1 MDKSEIFRGRPSGRQ
16 AGVWAI
22 MNRTLL
28 LPIMAIL
35 VVSTGILGYG
45 VSAQGPGLEPPL
57 RPLWAVTFPGEQ
69 MVRAML
75 VEGGVLYLLT
85 AEGIVH
91 ALSLEEGRT
100 LWQTSGWLA
109 PGVQRCPYDPP
120 QMPSALGYSPVP
132 MPGILLALDG
142 DLLVAAM
149 CAGWEGYSTDQQ
161 LLLFDRMTGQ
171 LRGSLPVLSG
181 RLMNVQNGIAVISSQ
196 EGLYALSL
204 REGREV
210 WRVTPEDK
218 YNFYVTGT
226 LDGLAFV
233 QIYDQD
239 YRPMVYALSLS
250 DGSTRWTLPPGGNR
264 RFQAVAD
271 GVLYGFYEEEGTYR
285 TRLEALDPQN
295 GRTLWQSDLGLLA
308 DRYSYSLRM
317 TVVAGHVYAYSDAQP
332 GGMVTFDAATGSMIW
347 TGVPDLGVSD
357 LQAVGDLVYCIGND
371 GKQKSL
377 YVLNGADGQV
387 VWSGLP
393 NDHATLG
400 PVAGRVLL
408 VASSLPGVSGIDAAL
423 SAFEPRR

>member
-1 MDKSEIFRGRPSGRQ
+1 MDKSEIFRGCLSGCR
-16 AGVWAI
+16 AESWAI
-22 MNRTLL
+22 MYRTLFL
-28 LPIMAIL
+28 VTMAIW
-35 VVSTGILGYG
+35 VVGAGFLGYG

-57 RPLWAVTFPGEQ
+57 RPLWTVTFPGEQ

-75 VEGGVLYLLT
+75 VEDGVLYFLT

-109 PGVQRCPYDPP
+109 PEVQRCPYDPP

-149 CAGWEGYSTDQQ
+149 CAGWESFSTDQQ

-171 LRGSLPVLSG
+171 LRGSLPVLGG
-181 RLMNVQNGIAVISSQ
+181 RLMNVQDGIAVLSSQ

-218 YNFYVTGT
+218 YNFSVTGT

-239 YRPMVYALSLS
+239 YRSMVYALSLA
-250 DGSTRWTLPPGGNR
+250 DGSTRWTLPPGGNH
-264 RFQAVAD
+264 RFKAMAE

-285 TRLEALDPQN
+285 TKLEALDLQD
-295 GRTLWQSDLGLLA
+295 GATLWQSDLGLLA

-317 TVVAGHVYAYSDAQP
+317 TVIAGRVYAYSDAQP
-332 GGMVTFDAATGSMIW
+332 GGVVVFDTATGSPIW
-347 TGVPDLGVSD
+347 TGVPDLGINDFQVI
-357 LQAVGDLVYCIGND
+357 GDFVYCIGND
-371 GKQKSL
+371 GKQKNL

-393 NDHATLG
+393 NDQMTLG
-400 PVAGRVLL
+400 PVAGRILL
-408 VASSLPGVSGIDAAL
+408 VASSVPGVSGIDAAL
-423 SAFEPRR
+423 SAFEQRR